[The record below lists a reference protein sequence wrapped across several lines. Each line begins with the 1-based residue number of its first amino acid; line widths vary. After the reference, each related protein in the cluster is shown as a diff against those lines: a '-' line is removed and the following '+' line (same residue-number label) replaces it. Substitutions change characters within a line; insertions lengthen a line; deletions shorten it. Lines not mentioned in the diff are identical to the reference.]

1 MVIWNLENTTSGVA
15 QYVLPKPPST
25 AELGAADA
33 IVDGTYSLATSIR
46 EAGLAIGF
54 GKAFLVSLLFHFLTQ
69 TLQGSRRLDSPLA
82 QALWLASL
90 YWY

>member
-1 MVIWNLENTTSGVA
+1 MDGRYQNEQSIVFTKFNMVIWNLENTTSGVA

-33 IVDGTYSLATSIR
+33 IVDGTYSLATSVR

-54 GKAFLVSLLFHFLTQ
+54 GKAFLVSFFV
-69 TLQGSRRLDSPLA
+69 
-82 QALWLASL
+82 
-90 YWY
+90 